1 MSELQSFAEAGPGSA
16 LKSSPPTDVSYVRD
30 RMLAAE
36 AAPAGTTGAVGWLR
50 QNLFSS
56 PLNILQTLIAIAI
69 VALVLPGLLRFGLF
83 DAVWSTAEIRD
94 ETGALVD
101 GATLRDVCATV
112 AQGGIRENGWSGA
125 CWAYVGNY
133 LPQFIY
139 GTYPISERW
148 RVNVA
153 FVLLALALV
162 PLLVHAFPYR
172 RLGLLF
178 SAIGFPLAAFVL
190 LTGGEM
196 EYDGFLPT
204 GALFADGALKF
215 WFDYL
220 LFSAIVVGIAFAV
233 ARSTGGNA
241 SATARNVGVILAG
254 IAVVVLVSSIDFGL
268 RHVRTE
274 LWGGMLVTL
283 VIAVTGIA
291 ASLPIGIVL
300 ALARRSNMP
309 LIRLLS
315 VAFIEF
321 WRGVPLV
328 TVLFMSSVML
338 PLLAAEG
345 VSIDKLFRAVIG
357 VALFASAYMAEVIRG
372 GLQAIPKGQYEGA
385 QAVGLT
391 YWQSMRLIILPQA
404 LTLVI
409 PGIVNTFIG
418 LFKDTTLVLIIGLF
432 DFLGQIQASFS
443 DPTWATPVQSST
455 AYLFAAI
462 CYFVFCFGMSRYS
475 IYMENRLD
483 TGHKS

>member
-1 MSELQSFAEAGPGSA
+1 MSEIQSFSEAGPGSA
-16 LKSSPPTDVSYVRD
+16 LHTSPATDVAFVR
-30 RMLAAE
+30 REMVPAGP
-36 AAPAGTTGAVGWLR
+36 APAGTTGAVGWLR
-50 QNLFSS
+50 ENLFST
-56 PLNILQTLIAIAI
+56 PLNIVQTL
-69 VALVLPGLLRFGLF
+69 VALVLVVLIVPPLLRFGVF
-83 DAVWSTAEIRD
+83 DAVWSGENREA
-94 ETGALVD
+94 
-101 GATLRDVCATV
+101 CATV
-112 AQGGIRENGWSGA
+112 AQGGVQPDGWSGA
-125 CWAYVGNY
+125 CWAYIKAY
-133 LPQFIY
+133 LPQFVY
-139 GTYPISERW
+139 GTYPISQRW
-148 RVNVA
+148 RVDVT

-172 RLGLLF
+172 KLGLIY
-178 SAIGFPLAAFVL
+178 SGVVFPIAAFIL
-190 LTGGEM
+190 LSGGEM
-196 EYDGFLPT
+196 DYDGFLPT
-204 GALFADGALKF
+204 GFLMEAGAAKF
-215 WFDYL
+215 WLDYA
-220 LFSAIVVGIAFAV
+220 LFSAVVLAVVGG
-233 ARSTGGNA
+233 TA
-241 SATARNVGVILAG
+241 SAAGNDPARPVRNVGIILGGLAL
-254 IAVVVLVSSIDFGL
+254 VLLATSIDFGL

-274 LWGGMLVTL
+274 LWGGLLVTL

-291 ASLPIGIVL
+291 ASLPLGILL

-309 LIRLLS
+309 LIKLLA

-321 WRGVPLV
+321 WRGVPLI

-338 PLLAAEG
+338 PLFASEG
-345 VSIDKLFRAVIG
+345 VSVDKLVRALIG

-385 QAVGLT
+385 SAMGLT

-443 DPTWATPVQSST
+443 DPTWATPVQSKT

-475 IYMENRLD
+475 IYMEQRLA
-483 TGHKS
+483 TGHKR

>member
-1 MSELQSFAEAGPGSA
+1 MSELQSFSEAGPGSA
-16 LKSSPPTDVSYVRD
+16 LKVSPSTDVAYVRE
-30 RMLAAE
+30 MMEAAQP
-36 AAPAGTTGAVGWLR
+36 APAGTTGALGWLR
-50 QNLFSS
+50 ANLFSS
-56 PLNILQTLIAIAI
+56 PLNIAQTLIAAI
-69 VALVLPGLLRFGLF
+69 IVILVVPGLIRFGLI
-83 DAVWSTAEIRD
+83 DAVWSGENR
-94 ETGALVD
+94 E
-101 GATLRDVCATV
+101 VCATTE
-112 AQGGIRENGWSGA
+112 QLGGLREPGWSGA
-125 CWAYVGNY
+125 CWAYVGDY
-133 LPQFIY
+133 FKQFIY
-139 GTYPISERW
+139 GTYPFSERW
-148 RVNVA
+148 RVNVT

-162 PLLVHAFPYR
+162 PLLVRSFPYK
-172 RLGLLF
+172 RLGFLF
-178 SAIGFPLAAFVL
+178 AGVVFPVAAFVL
-190 LTGGEM
+190 LTGGELDF
-196 EYDGFLPT
+196 EGFLPT
-204 GALFADGALKF
+204 GALLEPGAPKF
-215 WFDYL
+215 WLDYL
-220 LFSAIVVGIAFAV
+220 VFSAILVGLTV
-233 ARSTGGNA
+233 AISRGTGGTGA
-241 SATARNVGVILAG
+241 AAGRTVAAIMAGIGVILF
-254 IAVVVLVSSIDFGL
+254 VCSLDFGL
-268 RHVRTE
+268 RHVRTDV
-274 LWGGMLVTL
+274 WGGMLVTL

-315 VAFIEF
+315 IAFIEF
-321 WRGVPLV
+321 WRGVPLI

-338 PLLAAEG
+338 PLFASEG
-345 VSIDKLFRAVIG
+345 VSVDKLLRALIG
-357 VALFASAYMAEVIRG
+357 VALFASAYMAEVVRG

-385 QAVGLT
+385 SAMGLS